1 MVSSQ
6 DLLRYQAMWTQ
17 QVLDFSCFPWQ
28 WTCSAI
34 IGLGGPLSVRHSI
47 NPLSTYIEKF
57 VLWDEVHLSVLINT
71 SVVCLHPAT
80 EEDALANNSALHCLS
95 SLSCFSPKV
104 VSYLFGE
111 KDLQFP
117 WSQHQATKQNS
128 CILKSSFILISWA
141 SFHWWARMIPPL
153 SVHKR
158 LSTLIS
164 GRRES
169 AVRKAQASQEVG
181 HGECRTTDT
190 NGRIGQLN
198 SLSWNAVSSPM
209 VWRKGTNS
217 SGVQV
222 RPEI

>member
-1 MVSSQ
+1 M
-6 DLLRYQAMWTQ
+6 RWGT
-17 QVLDFSCFPWQ
+17 
-28 WTCSAI
+28 I
-34 IGLGGPLSVRHSI
+34 IC
-47 NPLSTYIEKF
+47 T
-57 VLWDEVHLSVLINT
+57 NT
-71 SVVCLHPAT
+71 TVVCLHPGT
-80 EEDALANNSALHCLS
+80 VEDALPNNSALHCLS
-95 SLSCFSPKV
+95 SLSWFCPKV

-164 GRRES
+164 GRRGS
-169 AVRKAQASQEVG
+169 ALRKAQASQEVG